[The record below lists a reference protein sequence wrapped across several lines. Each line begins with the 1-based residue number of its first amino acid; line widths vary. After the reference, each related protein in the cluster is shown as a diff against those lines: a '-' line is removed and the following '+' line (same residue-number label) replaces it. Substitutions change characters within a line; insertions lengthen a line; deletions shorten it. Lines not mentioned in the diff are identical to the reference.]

1 MRCPQCCAPALVGKV
16 WARRFLFLIVLAVG
30 PHGSGLAQELSP
42 RLYWPAPVG
51 TQILVLG
58 YQHSDGDVLL
68 DPSIPLYGLDSRFGS
83 ALAGYVRTFDLW
95 GRTTNVLIEIP
106 YSRGSTEGLY
116 ENQPLRRDFAGF
128 GDVAVSM
135 TLNVLGAPA
144 LTRED
149 FQALRGD
156 PHPIVG
162 LNLKLVLPTGYYED
176 NRLINVSANRWAA
189 RLQVGTILPLRP
201 RWLFEFAAGAWL
213 FGDNGDFVAG
223 RREQVPIYAL
233 EAHLIHRFKPGFW
246 VAVDANYFTG
256 GVQTVGGIEQANL
269 QNNSRIG
276 ATLAIPLPGRS
287 AIKLA
292 YSAGTRTRFGSDFN
306 QITVAYQRLLQ

>member
-1 MRCPQCCAPALVGKV
+1 MARARLHCLLLLIILMAGPQ
-16 WARRFLFLIVLAVG
+16 
-30 PHGSGLAQELSP
+30 GSGLAQELSP

-51 TQILVLG
+51 TRLLVLG
-58 YQHSDGDVLL
+58 YQYSDGDVLL
-68 DPSIPLYGLDSRFGS
+68 DPSIPVYGVDSKIGT
-83 ALAGYVRTFDLW
+83 ALAGYVQTFGLW
-95 GRTTNVLIEIP
+95 GRTTNVLFELP
-106 YSRGSTEGLY
+106 YSQGSTQGLIGD
-116 ENQPLRRDFAGF
+116 ESLRRDFAGF

-149 FQALRGD
+149 FQALRAD

-189 RLQVGTILPLRP
+189 RFQVGTILPLRP

-213 FGDNGDFVAG
+213 FGDNSDFIAG
-223 RREQVPIYAL
+223 RREQDPLYAL

-246 VAVDANYFTG
+246 AAVDANYFTG
-256 GVQTVGGIEQANL
+256 GVQTVDGIEQANL
-269 QNNSRIG
+269 QSNSRIG
-276 ATLAIPLPGRS
+276 ATLAFPLPGRS
-287 AIKLA
+287 AVKLA